1 MTMSDSTPFDIT
13 IIGSGPAGYIAAI
26 KSAHLGFK
34 TALIEKSPYLGGTC
48 LNVGCIPSKALLHSS
63 EVYHTL
69 NHNASKH
76 GIQASSLSVDI
87 PTMMQ
92 KKDKT
97 VQQLRLGIEHL
108 MKKNKIQVFQGTASF
123 KSATEISI
131 RKNSGE
137 KEAEEIR
144 SKKIII
150 ATGSKP
156 KEIPSLPIDGENI
169 VTSDHA
175 IAFTEIPK
183 KLAVVGAG
191 AIGLELGSVWSRLG
205 AEVDVI
211 EFLPQILA
219 GYDKDIADQSQKI
232 FKKQGMNIHLN
243 TKVSDCKIAAQKVE
257 LKLESNG
264 KTECLEA
271 DKVLVA
277 IGRVPNTDQLN
288 LDAIGLKTDPQGRIS
303 VNQNYQTEI
312 KSIYAIGD
320 VIDGPMLAHK
330 AEEEAI
336 ACIELIANQAGHVN
350 YQVIPNVVY
359 TEPEIASVGLTEAQA
374 KEQNLAIKVGK
385 FNLSANGR
393 AIASDATD
401 GTVKIIADA
410 KSDRLL
416 GIQLIAKGGSEMISA
431 CIAHMEYGGSSED
444 IARTIHAHPTLS
456 ESIKEAAMNVYD
468 RAIHS

>member
-1 MTMSDSTPFDIT
+1 MSDNTQFDIT

-34 TALIEKSPYLGGTC
+34 TALVEKSANLGGTC

-63 EVYHTL
+63 EIYHTL
-69 NHNASKH
+69 NHNASQH
-76 GIQASSLSVDI
+76 GIQSSKLTVDI

-97 VQQLRLGIEHL
+97 VQQLRAGIEHL
-108 MKKNKIQVFQGTASF
+108 MKKNKIKVFQGTASF
-123 KSATEISI
+123 KSTTELFINKDSSN
-131 RKNSGE
+131 KD
-137 KEAEEIR
+137 AEIIR

-156 KEIPSLPIDGENI
+156 KEIPSLSIDGEHI

-175 IAFTEIPK
+175 IAFNAIPK
-183 KLAVVGAG
+183 KLAVIGAG

-205 AEVDVI
+205 AQVDVI

-232 FKKQGMNIHLN
+232 FKKQGLNFHLN
-243 TKVSDCKIAAQKVE
+243 TKVTDCKKDTKQVT
-257 LKLESNG
+257 LSLESDG
-264 KTECLEA
+264 KTSTLEA

-277 IGRVPNTDQLN
+277 IGRVPNTENLN
-288 LDAIGLKTDPQGRIS
+288 LEAIGLKTDPHGRIS
-303 VNQNYQTEI
+303 VNQKYQTEI
-312 KSIYAIGD
+312 DSIYAIGD

-330 AEEEAI
+330 AQEEAV
-336 ACIELIANQAGHVN
+336 ACIELIANHAGHVN
-350 YQVIPNVVY
+350 YQVVPNVVY
-359 TEPEIASVGLTEAQA
+359 TEPEIASVGLTEAKA
-374 KEQNLAIKVGK
+374 KEQNLSIKVGK

-401 GTVKIIADA
+401 GSVKIVADA

-416 GIQLIAKGGSEMISA
+416 GIQLIAKGWSEMISA

>member
-1 MTMSDSTPFDIT
+1 MSDSTQFDIT
-13 IIGSGPAGYIAAI
+13 VIGSGPAGYVAAI

-34 TALIEKSPYLGGTC
+34 TALIEKSANLGGTC

-63 EVYHTL
+63 EIYHTL
-69 NHNASKH
+69 NHNASLH
-76 GIQASSLSVDI
+76 GIKTSKLDVDI
-87 PTMMQ
+87 PTMMK

-97 VQQLRLGIEHL
+97 VQQLRIGIEHL
-108 MKKNKIQVFQGTASF
+108 MKKNKIKVFQGTASF
-123 KSATEISI
+123 KSVTELSI
-131 RKNSGE
+131 RKDSS
-137 KEAEEIR
+137 KSEAEIIS
-144 SKKIII
+144 SKKIVI

-183 KLAVVGAG
+183 KMAVVGAG

-211 EFLPQILA
+211 EFLPQILG
-219 GYDKDIADQSQKI
+219 GYDKDIADQSQKL
-232 FKKQGMNIHLN
+232 FKKQGLNFHLN
-243 TKVSDCKIAAQKVE
+243 TKVSECSFGKNQVT

-264 KTECLEA
+264 KKSQLEA

-277 IGRVPNTDQLN
+277 IGRVPNTENLN
-288 LDAIGLKTDPQGRIS
+288 VEAIGLKTDDQGRIS

-312 KSIYAIGD
+312 ESIYAVGD

-350 YQVIPNVVY
+350 YKVIPNVVY
-359 TEPEIASVGLTEAQA
+359 TEPEIASVGITEAQA

-401 GTVKIIADA
+401 GSVKIIADA
-410 KSDRLL
+410 NSDRLL

>member
-1 MTMSDSTPFDIT
+1 MSDHTQFDIT
-13 IIGSGPAGYIAAI
+13 VIGSGPAGYIAAI

-34 TALIEKSPYLGGTC
+34 TALIEKSANLGGTC

-63 EVYHTL
+63 EIYHTL
-69 NHNASKH
+69 NHNASQH
-76 GIQASSLSVDI
+76 GIETSNLNVDI

-97 VQQLRLGIEHL
+97 VQQLRSGIEHL
-108 MKKNKIQVFQGTASF
+108 MKKNKIKVFQGTAAF
-123 KSATEISI
+123 KSTTELSIHNDSSKKDVEIIS
-131 RKNSGE
+131 
-137 KEAEEIR
+137 

-175 IAFTEIPK
+175 IAFNEIPK

-205 AEVDVI
+205 AQVDVI

-232 FKKQGMNIHLN
+232 FKKQGLNFHLN
-243 TKVSDCKIAAQKVE
+243 TKVTECKKDAKQVI
-257 LKLESNG
+257 LTLESDG
-264 KTECLEA
+264 KTSTLEA

-277 IGRVPNTDQLN
+277 IGRVPNTENLN
-288 LDAIGLKTDPQGRIS
+288 LEAIGLKPDSHGRIM
-303 VNQNYQTEI
+303 VNQKYQTEI
-312 KSIYAIGD
+312 DSIYAIGD

-330 AEEEAI
+330 AQEEAV

-350 YQVIPNVVY
+350 YEVVPNVVY
-359 TEPEIASVGLTEAQA
+359 TEPEIASVGLTEAKA
-374 KEQNLAIKVGK
+374 KEQNLAIKIGK

-401 GTVKIIADA
+401 GSVKIISDA

>member
-1 MTMSDSTPFDIT
+1 MSDGTQFDIT
-13 IIGSGPAGYIAAI
+13 VIGSGPAGYVAAI
-26 KSAHLGFK
+26 KSAHLGFN
-34 TALIEKSPYLGGTC
+34 TALIEKSTNLGGTC
-48 LNVGCIPSKALLHSS
+48 LNLGCIPSKALLHSS
-63 EVYHTL
+63 EIYHTL
-69 NHNASKH
+69 NLNASKH
-76 GIQASSLSVDI
+76 GIKTSKLDVDI

-97 VQQLRLGIEHL
+97 VQQLRMGIEHL
-108 MKKNKIQVFQGTASF
+108 MKKNKIKVFQGTASF
-123 KSATEISI
+123 KSVTELSI
-131 RKNSGE
+131 LKNFG
-137 KEAEEIR
+137 KNEAEIIS

-183 KLAVVGAG
+183 KMAVVGAG

-205 AEVDVI
+205 TEVDVI

-232 FKKQGMNIHLN
+232 FKKQGLNFHLN
-243 TKVSDCKIAAQKVE
+243 TKVSECTLSKTNVT
-257 LKLESNG
+257 LKLESNR
-264 KTECLEA
+264 KTSQLEA

-277 IGRVPNTDQLN
+277 IGRIPNTENLN
-288 LDAIGLKTDPQGRIS
+288 LKAIGLKTDAEGRIT
-303 VNQNYQTEI
+303 VNQNYQTKIE
-312 KSIYAIGD
+312 SIYAIGD

-336 ACIELIANQAGHVN
+336 ACIELISNQAGHVN
-350 YQVIPNVVY
+350 YKVIPNVVY
-359 TEPEIASVGLTEAQA
+359 TEPEIASVGITEAQA

-385 FNLSANGR
+385 FNLNANGR

-410 KSDRLL
+410 NSDRLL

-431 CIAHMEYGGSSED
+431 CIAHMEYSGSSED

-468 RAIHS
+468 RSIHS

>member
-1 MTMSDSTPFDIT
+1 MSDHTQFDIT
-13 IIGSGPAGYIAAI
+13 VIGSGPAGYIAAI

-34 TALIEKSPYLGGTC
+34 TALIEKSANLGGTC

-63 EVYHTL
+63 EIYHTL
-69 NHNASKH
+69 NHNASQH
-76 GIQASSLSVDI
+76 GIETSNLNVDI

-97 VQQLRLGIEHL
+97 VQQLRSGIEHL
-108 MKKNKIQVFQGTASF
+108 MKKNKIKVFQGTAAF
-123 KSATEISI
+123 KSTTELSIHNDSSKKDVEIIS
-131 RKNSGE
+131 
-137 KEAEEIR
+137 

-175 IAFTEIPK
+175 IAFNKIPK

-205 AEVDVI
+205 AQVDVI

-232 FKKQGMNIHLN
+232 FKKQGLNFHLN
-243 TKVSDCKIAAQKVE
+243 TKVTECKKDAKQVI
-257 LKLESNG
+257 LTLESDG
-264 KTECLEA
+264 KTSTLEA

-277 IGRVPNTDQLN
+277 IGRVPNTENLN
-288 LDAIGLKTDPQGRIS
+288 LEAIGLKPDSHGRIM
-303 VNQNYQTEI
+303 VNQKYQTEI
-312 KSIYAIGD
+312 DSIYAIGD

-330 AEEEAI
+330 AQEEAV

-350 YQVIPNVVY
+350 YEVVPNVVY
-359 TEPEIASVGLTEAQA
+359 TEPEIASVGLTEAKA

-401 GTVKIIADA
+401 GSVKIISDA

>member
-1 MTMSDSTPFDIT
+1 MSDSTQFDIT
-13 IIGSGPAGYIAAI
+13 VIGSGPAGYVAAI

-34 TALIEKSPYLGGTC
+34 TALIEKSANLGGTC

-63 EVYHTL
+63 EIYHTL
-69 NHNASKH
+69 NHNASQH
-76 GIQASSLSVDI
+76 GIKTSKLDVDI

-97 VQQLRLGIEHL
+97 VQQLRMGIEHL
-108 MKKNKIQVFQGTASF
+108 MKKNKIKVFQGTASF
-123 KSATEISI
+123 KSITELSI
-131 RKNSGE
+131 RKDSSKN
-137 KEAEEIR
+137 EAEIIS

-183 KLAVVGAG
+183 KMAVVGAG

-232 FKKQGMNIHLN
+232 FKKQGLNFHLN
-243 TKVSDCKIAAQKVE
+243 TKVSECTLGKNHVT
-257 LKLESNG
+257 LKLESNE
-264 KTECLEA
+264 KTSQLEA

-277 IGRVPNTDQLN
+277 IGRVPNTENLN
-288 LDAIGLKTDPQGRIS
+288 LEAIGLKTDDKGRIS

-312 KSIYAIGD
+312 ESIYAVGD

-336 ACIELIANQAGHVN
+336 ACVELIANQAGHVN
-350 YQVIPNVVY
+350 YKVIPNVVY
-359 TEPEIASVGLTEAQA
+359 TEPEIASVGITEAQA

-401 GTVKIIADA
+401 GSVKIIADA
-410 KSDRLL
+410 NSDRLL

>member
-1 MTMSDSTPFDIT
+1 MSDHTQFDIT
-13 IIGSGPAGYIAAI
+13 VIGSGPAGYIAAI

-34 TALIEKSPYLGGTC
+34 TALIEKSANLGGTC

-63 EVYHTL
+63 EIYHTL
-69 NHNASKH
+69 NHNASQH
-76 GIQASSLSVDI
+76 GIETSNLNVDI

-97 VQQLRLGIEHL
+97 VQQLRSGIEHL
-108 MKKNKIQVFQGTASF
+108 MKKNKIKVFQGTAAF
-123 KSATEISI
+123 KSTTELSIHNDSSKKDVEIIS
-131 RKNSGE
+131 
-137 KEAEEIR
+137 

-175 IAFTEIPK
+175 IAFNEIPK

-205 AEVDVI
+205 AQVDVI

-232 FKKQGMNIHLN
+232 FKKQGLNFHLN
-243 TKVSDCKIAAQKVE
+243 TKVTECKKDAKQVI
-257 LKLESNG
+257 LTLESDG
-264 KTECLEA
+264 KTSTLEA

-277 IGRVPNTDQLN
+277 IGRVPNTDNLN
-288 LDAIGLKTDPQGRIS
+288 LEAIGLKPDSHGRIM
-303 VNQNYQTEI
+303 VNQKYQTEI
-312 KSIYAIGD
+312 DSIYAIGD

-330 AEEEAI
+330 AQEEAV

-350 YQVIPNVVY
+350 YEVVPNVVY
-359 TEPEIASVGLTEAQA
+359 TEPEIASVGLTEAKA

-401 GTVKIIADA
+401 GSVKIISDA

>member
-1 MTMSDSTPFDIT
+1 MSESTQFDIT

-34 TALIEKSPYLGGTC
+34 TALIEKSANLGGTC

-63 EVYHTL
+63 EIYHTL
-69 NHNASKH
+69 SHNASQH
-76 GIQASSLSVDI
+76 GIKTSKLNVDI

-97 VQQLRLGIEHL
+97 VQQLRFGIEHL
-108 MKKNKIQVFQGTASF
+108 MKKNKIKVFQGIASF
-123 KSATEISI
+123 KSATELSI
-131 RKNSGE
+131 LKDSSTN
-137 KEAEEIR
+137 EAEIIS

-150 ATGSKP
+150 ATGTKP
-156 KEIPSLPIDGENI
+156 KEIPSMPIDGENI
-169 VTSDHA
+169 VTSDPA

-232 FKKQGMNIHLN
+232 FKKQGLSFHLN
-243 TKVSDCKIAAQKVE
+243 TKVSECSLEKKQVS

-264 KTECLEA
+264 KTSQLEA

-277 IGRVPNTDQLN
+277 IGRVPNTENLN
-288 LDAIGLKTDPQGRIS
+288 LEAIGLKTDAQGRIS
-303 VNQNYQTEI
+303 VNQNYQTDI
-312 KSIYAIGD
+312 DSIYAIGD

-350 YQVIPNVVY
+350 YNVIPNVVY

-385 FNLSANGR
+385 FNLTANGR

-401 GTVKIIADA
+401 GSVKIIADA

-444 IARTIHAHPTLS
+444 IARAIHAHPTLS

>member
-1 MTMSDSTPFDIT
+1 MGDSTKFDIT
-13 IIGSGPAGYIAAI
+13 IIGSGPAGYVAAI

-34 TALIEKSPYLGGTC
+34 TALIEKSDYLGGTC

-63 EVYHTL
+63 EIYHTF
-69 NHNASKH
+69 NHNASQH
-76 GIQASSLSVDI
+76 GIEASNLSVDI
-87 PTMMQ
+87 KTMMQ
-92 KKDKT
+92 KKNKT

-108 MKKNKIQVFQGTASF
+108 MKKNKIKVFQGTASF
-123 KSATEISI
+123 KSANELSI
-131 RKNSGE
+131 DKGSND
-137 KEAEEIR
+137 KEAEIVH
-144 SKKIII
+144 SDKIII
-150 ATGSKP
+150 ATGSSP
-156 KEIPSLPIDGENI
+156 KEIPSLPIDGKNI
-169 VTSDHA
+169 VTSDQA
-175 IAFTEIPK
+175 IAFTQIPE

-205 AEVDVI
+205 AKVDVI

-232 FKKQGMNIHLN
+232 FKKQGLNFHLN
-243 TKVSDCKIAAQKVE
+243 TKVTECIKEKTQVS
-257 LKLESNG
+257 LSLESNG
-264 KTECLEA
+264 KTQNLEA

-277 IGRVPNTDQLN
+277 IGRVPNTDNLN
-288 LDAIGLKTDPQGRIS
+288 LKAIGLETDAQGRIA

-312 KSIYAIGD
+312 DSVYAIGD
-320 VIDGPMLAHK
+320 VIKGPMLAHK
-330 AEEEAI
+330 AEEEGI
-336 ACIELIANQAGHVN
+336 ACVELIANQAGHVN

-359 TEPEIASVGLTEAQA
+359 TEPEIASVGITEAQA
-374 KEQNLAIKVGK
+374 KEQNLAIKIGK

-393 AIASDATD
+393 AIASDATE
-401 GTVKIIADA
+401 GSVKIIADA

>member
-1 MTMSDSTPFDIT
+1 MSDSTQFDIT

-34 TALIEKSPYLGGTC
+34 TALIEKCQNLGGTC

-63 EVYHTL
+63 EIYHTL
-69 NHNASKH
+69 NRNASTH
-76 GIQASSLSVDI
+76 GIKASSLNVDI
-87 PTMMQ
+87 PVMMQ

-97 VQQLRLGIEHL
+97 VQQLRLGIKHL
-108 MKKNKIQVFQGTASF
+108 MKKNKIIVFQGTASF
-123 KSATEISI
+123 KSTTELSI
-131 RKNSGE
+131 HDDKSD
-137 KEAEEIR
+137 KEAVVIN

-175 IAFTEIPK
+175 IAFVDIPT

-205 AEVDVI
+205 AKVDVI

-232 FKKQGMNIHLN
+232 FKKQGLNFHLN
-243 TKVSDCKIAAQKVE
+243 TKVTDCKTDIKQVV

-264 KTECLEA
+264 KTDSLEA

-277 IGRVPNTDQLN
+277 IGRVPNTENLN
-288 LDAIGLKTDPQGRIS
+288 LEAIGLKTDPHGRIT
-303 VNQNYQTEI
+303 VNDNYQTEI
-312 KSIYAIGD
+312 DSIYAIGD
-320 VIDGPMLAHK
+320 VIEGPMLAHK
-330 AEEEAI
+330 AQEEAI

-350 YQVIPNVVY
+350 YEVIPNVVY
-359 TEPEIASVGLTEAQA
+359 TEPEIASVGLTEAKA
-374 KEQNLAIKVGK
+374 KEQNLSIKIGK

-401 GTVKIIADA
+401 GSIKIISDA
-410 KSDRLL
+410 KSDRIL

-431 CIAHMEYGGSSED
+431 CVAHMEYGGSSED

>member
-1 MTMSDSTPFDIT
+1 MSDSTQFDIT
-13 IIGSGPAGYIAAI
+13 VIGSGPAGYVAAI

-34 TALIEKSPYLGGTC
+34 TALIEKSANLGGTC

-63 EVYHTL
+63 EIYHTL
-69 NHNASKH
+69 NHNASQH
-76 GIQASSLSVDI
+76 GIKTSKLDVDI

-97 VQQLRLGIEHL
+97 VQQLRMGIEHL
-108 MKKNKIQVFQGTASF
+108 MKKNKIKVFQGTASF
-123 KSATEISI
+123 KSITELSI
-131 RKNSGE
+131 RKDSSKN
-137 KEAEEIR
+137 EAEIIS

-183 KLAVVGAG
+183 KMAVVGAG

-232 FKKQGMNIHLN
+232 FKKQGLNFHLN
-243 TKVSDCKIAAQKVE
+243 TKVSECTSGKNQVT

-264 KTECLEA
+264 KTSQLEA

-277 IGRVPNTDQLN
+277 IGRVPNTENLN
-288 LDAIGLKTDPQGRIS
+288 LEAIGLKTDDQGRIS

-312 KSIYAIGD
+312 ESIYAVGD

-336 ACIELIANQAGHVN
+336 ACVELIANQAGHVN
-350 YQVIPNVVY
+350 YKVIPNVVY
-359 TEPEIASVGLTEAQA
+359 TEPEIASVGITEAQA

-401 GTVKIIADA
+401 GSVKIIADA
-410 KSDRLL
+410 NSDRLL

>member
-1 MTMSDSTPFDIT
+1 MSDSTQFDIT

-34 TALIEKSPYLGGTC
+34 TALIEKSQNLGGTC

-63 EVYHTL
+63 EIYHTL
-69 NHNASKH
+69 NHNASAH
-76 GIQASSLSVDI
+76 GIKASSLNVDI
-87 PTMMQ
+87 PVMMQ

-108 MKKNKIQVFQGTASF
+108 MKKNKIKVFQGTASF
-123 KSATEISI
+123 KSTTELSI
-131 RKNSGE
+131 HDDTSD
-137 KEAEEIR
+137 KEAEVIS

-156 KEIPSLPIDGENI
+156 KEIPNLPIDGENI

-175 IAFTEIPK
+175 IAFVDIPT

-205 AEVDVI
+205 AKVDVI

-232 FKKQGMNIHLN
+232 FKKQGLNFHLN
-243 TKVSDCKIAAQKVE
+243 TKVTDCKTDKKQVV

-264 KTECLEA
+264 KTDSLEA

-277 IGRVPNTDQLN
+277 IGRVPNTENLN
-288 LDAIGLKTDPQGRIS
+288 LEAIGLKTDPHGRIT
-303 VNQNYQTEI
+303 VNDNYQTEI
-312 KSIYAIGD
+312 DSIYAIGD
-320 VIDGPMLAHK
+320 VIEGPMLAHK
-330 AEEEAI
+330 AQEEAI

-350 YQVIPNVVY
+350 YEVIPNVVY
-359 TEPEIASVGLTEAQA
+359 TEPEIASVGLTEAKA
-374 KEQNLAIKVGK
+374 KEQNLSIKVGK

-401 GTVKIIADA
+401 GSVKIISDA
-410 KSDRLL
+410 KSDRIL

-431 CIAHMEYGGSSED
+431 CVAHMEYGGSSED
-444 IARTIHAHPTLS
+444 IARTVHAHPTLS

>member
-1 MTMSDSTPFDIT
+1 MSDSTQFDIT
-13 IIGSGPAGYIAAI
+13 VIGSGPAGYVAAI

-34 TALIEKSPYLGGTC
+34 TALIEKSANLGGTC

-63 EVYHTL
+63 EIYHTL

-76 GIQASSLSVDI
+76 GIKTSKLDVDI

-97 VQQLRLGIEHL
+97 VQQLRMGIEHL
-108 MKKNKIQVFQGTASF
+108 MKKNKIKVFQGTASF
-123 KSATEISI
+123 KSITELSI
-131 RKNSGE
+131 RKDSSKN
-137 KEAEEIR
+137 EAEIIS

-156 KEIPSLPIDGENI
+156 KEIPSLPIDEENI

-175 IAFTEIPK
+175 IAFTKIPK
-183 KLAVVGAG
+183 KMAVVGAG

-232 FKKQGMNIHLN
+232 FKKQGLNFHLN
-243 TKVSDCKIAAQKVE
+243 TKVSECTLGKNQVT

-264 KTECLEA
+264 KTSQLEA

-277 IGRVPNTDQLN
+277 IGRVPNTENLN
-288 LDAIGLKTDPQGRIS
+288 LEAIGLKTDDQGRIS

-312 KSIYAIGD
+312 ESIYAVGD

-336 ACIELIANQAGHVN
+336 ACVELIANQAGHVN
-350 YQVIPNVVY
+350 YKVIPNVVY
-359 TEPEIASVGLTEAQA
+359 TEPEIASVGITEAQA

-401 GTVKIIADA
+401 GSVKIIADA
-410 KSDRLL
+410 NSDRLL

>member
-1 MTMSDSTPFDIT
+1 MSDSTKFDIT
-13 IIGSGPAGYIAAI
+13 VIGSGPAGYVAAI

-34 TALIEKSPYLGGTC
+34 TALIEKNANLGGTC

-63 EVYHTL
+63 EIYHTL

-76 GIQASSLSVDI
+76 GIESSNLSVDI
-87 PTMMQ
+87 KTMMQ

-97 VQQLRLGIEHL
+97 VQQLRSGIEHL
-108 MKKNKIQVFQGTASF
+108 MKKNKIKVFRGTASF
-123 KSATEISI
+123 KSASELSINKDSDDKETETIKS
-131 RKNSGE
+131 E
-137 KEAEEIR
+137 
-144 SKKIII
+144 KIII
-150 ATGSKP
+150 ATGSSP
-156 KEIPSLPIDGENI
+156 KEIPNLPIDGEHI
-169 VTSDHA
+169 VTSDQA

-205 AEVDVI
+205 AKVDVI

-232 FKKQGMNIHLN
+232 FKKQGLNFHLN
-243 TKVSDCKIAAQKVE
+243 TKVTECKKEKTQVI
-257 LKLESNG
+257 LSLESNG
-264 KTECLEA
+264 KTKNLEA

-277 IGRVPNTDQLN
+277 IGRVPNTENLN
-288 LDAIGLKTDPQGRIS
+288 LKAIGIKTDTQGRIS

-312 KSIYAIGD
+312 DSVYAIGD

-330 AEEEAI
+330 AEEEAV
-336 ACIELIANQAGHVN
+336 ACVELIANQAGHVN

-359 TEPEIASVGLTEAQA
+359 TDPEIASVGLTEAKA
-374 KEQNLAIKVGK
+374 KEQNLAINIGT
-385 FNLSANGR
+385 FNLNTNGR

-401 GTVKIIADA
+401 GSVKIIADA
-410 KSDRLL
+410 KTDRLL
-416 GIQLIAKGGSEMISA
+416 GIQLIAKGGSEMINA
-431 CIAHMEYGGSSED
+431 CVAHMEYGGSSED

>member
-1 MTMSDSTPFDIT
+1 
-13 IIGSGPAGYIAAI
+13 
-26 KSAHLGFK
+26 
-34 TALIEKSPYLGGTC
+34 
-48 LNVGCIPSKALLHSS
+48 VGCIPSKALLHSS
-63 EVYHTL
+63 EIYHTL
-69 NHNASKH
+69 NHNASQH
-76 GIQASSLSVDI
+76 GIQSSKLTVDI

-97 VQQLRLGIEHL
+97 VQQLRAGIEHL
-108 MKKNKIQVFQGTASF
+108 MKKNKIKVFQGTASF
-123 KSATEISI
+123 KSTTELFINKDSSNKDAKI
-131 RKNSGE
+131 
-137 KEAEEIR
+137 IR

-156 KEIPSLPIDGENI
+156 KEIPSLPIDGEHI

-175 IAFTEIPK
+175 IAFNAIPK
-183 KLAVVGAG
+183 KLAVIGAG

-205 AEVDVI
+205 AQVDVI

-232 FKKQGMNIHLN
+232 FKKQGLNFHLN
-243 TKVSDCKIAAQKVE
+243 TKVTDCKKDTKQVT
-257 LKLESNG
+257 LSLESDG
-264 KTECLEA
+264 KTSTLEA

-277 IGRVPNTDQLN
+277 IGRVPNTENLN
-288 LDAIGLKTDPQGRIS
+288 LEAIGLKTDPHGRIS
-303 VNQNYQTEI
+303 VNQKYQTEI
-312 KSIYAIGD
+312 DSIYAIGD

-330 AEEEAI
+330 AQEEAV
-336 ACIELIANQAGHVN
+336 ACIELIANQAGHVD
-350 YQVIPNVVY
+350 YQVVPNVVY
-359 TEPEIASVGLTEAQA
+359 TEPEIASVGLTEAKA
-374 KEQNLAIKVGK
+374 KEQNLSIKVGK

-401 GTVKIIADA
+401 GSVKIVADA

>member
-1 MTMSDSTPFDIT
+1 MSDSTPFDIT
-13 IIGSGPAGYIAAI
+13 IIGSGPAGYVAAI

-123 KSATEISI
+123 KSATELSI
-131 RKNSGE
+131 RKNSGK
-137 KEAEEIR
+137 KEAEVIR

-211 EFLPQILA
+211 EFLPHILA

-232 FKKQGMNIHLN
+232 FEKQGLNIHLN
-243 TKVSDCKIAAQKVE
+243 TKVSDCKIAAQKVV

-264 KTECLEA
+264 KTKSLEA

-277 IGRVPNTDQLN
+277 IGRVSNTDQLN

-312 KSIYAIGD
+312 NSIYAIGD

-359 TEPEIASVGLTEAQA
+359 TEPEIASVGLTETQA

>member
-1 MTMSDSTPFDIT
+1 MSDNTQFDIT

-34 TALIEKSPYLGGTC
+34 TALVEKSANLGGTC

-63 EVYHTL
+63 EIYHTL
-69 NHNASKH
+69 NHNASQH
-76 GIQASSLSVDI
+76 GIQSSKLTVDI

-97 VQQLRLGIEHL
+97 VQQLRAGIEHL
-108 MKKNKIQVFQGTASF
+108 MKKNKIKVFQGTASF
-123 KSATEISI
+123 KSTTELFIIKDSSNKDAKI
-131 RKNSGE
+131 
-137 KEAEEIR
+137 IR

-156 KEIPSLPIDGENI
+156 KEIPSLSIDGEHI

-175 IAFTEIPK
+175 IAFNAIPK
-183 KLAVVGAG
+183 KLAVIGAG

-205 AEVDVI
+205 AQVDVI

-232 FKKQGMNIHLN
+232 FKKQGLNFHLN
-243 TKVSDCKIAAQKVE
+243 TKVTDCKKDTKQVT
-257 LKLESNG
+257 LSLESDG
-264 KTECLEA
+264 KTSTLEA

-277 IGRVPNTDQLN
+277 IGRVPNTENLN
-288 LDAIGLKTDPQGRIS
+288 LEAIGLKTDPHGRIS
-303 VNQNYQTEI
+303 VNQKYQTEI
-312 KSIYAIGD
+312 DSIYAIGD

-330 AEEEAI
+330 AQEEAV
-336 ACIELIANQAGHVN
+336 ACIELIANHAGHVN
-350 YQVIPNVVY
+350 YQVVPNVVY
-359 TEPEIASVGLTEAQA
+359 TEPEIASVGLTEAKA
-374 KEQNLAIKVGK
+374 KEQNLSIKVGK

-401 GTVKIIADA
+401 GSVKIVADA

>member
-1 MTMSDSTPFDIT
+1 MSDRTQFDIT
-13 IIGSGPAGYIAAI
+13 VIGSGPAGYIAAI

-34 TALIEKSPYLGGTC
+34 TALIEKSANLGGTC

-63 EVYHTL
+63 EIYHTL
-69 NHNASKH
+69 NHNASQH
-76 GIQASSLSVDI
+76 GIETSNLNVDI

-97 VQQLRLGIEHL
+97 VQQLRSGIEHL
-108 MKKNKIQVFQGTASF
+108 MKKNKIKVFQGTAAF
-123 KSATEISI
+123 KSTTELSIHNDFSKKDVEIIS
-131 RKNSGE
+131 
-137 KEAEEIR
+137 

-175 IAFTEIPK
+175 IAFNEIPK

-205 AEVDVI
+205 AQVDVI

-232 FKKQGMNIHLN
+232 FKKQGLNFHLN
-243 TKVSDCKIAAQKVE
+243 TKVTECKKDAKQVI
-257 LKLESNG
+257 LTLESDG
-264 KTECLEA
+264 KTSTLEA

-277 IGRVPNTDQLN
+277 IGRVPNTENLN
-288 LDAIGLKTDPQGRIS
+288 LEAIGLKPDSHGRIM
-303 VNQNYQTEI
+303 VNQKYQTEI
-312 KSIYAIGD
+312 DSIYAIGD

-330 AEEEAI
+330 AQEEAV

-350 YQVIPNVVY
+350 YEVVPNVVY
-359 TEPEIASVGLTEAQA
+359 TEPEIASVGLTEAKA

-401 GTVKIIADA
+401 GSVKIISDA

>member
-1 MTMSDSTPFDIT
+1 MSDSTQFDIT
-13 IIGSGPAGYIAAI
+13 VIGSGPAGYVAAI

-34 TALIEKSPYLGGTC
+34 TALIEKSANLGGTC

-63 EVYHTL
+63 EIYHTL
-69 NHNASKH
+69 NHNASQH
-76 GIQASSLSVDI
+76 GIKTSKLDVDI
-87 PTMMQ
+87 PIMMQ

-97 VQQLRLGIEHL
+97 VQQLRMGIEHL
-108 MKKNKIQVFQGTASF
+108 MKKNKIKVFQGTASF
-123 KSATEISI
+123 KSITELSI
-131 RKNSGE
+131 RKDSSKN
-137 KEAEEIR
+137 EAEIIS

-183 KLAVVGAG
+183 KMAVVGAG

-232 FKKQGMNIHLN
+232 FKKQGLNFHLN
-243 TKVSDCKIAAQKVE
+243 TKVSECTLGKNHVT

-264 KTECLEA
+264 KTSQLEA

-277 IGRVPNTDQLN
+277 IGRVPNTENLN
-288 LDAIGLKTDPQGRIS
+288 LEAIGLKTDDKGRIS

-312 KSIYAIGD
+312 ESIYAVGD

-350 YQVIPNVVY
+350 YKVIPNVVY
-359 TEPEIASVGLTEAQA
+359 TEPEIASVGITEAQA
-374 KEQNLAIKVGK
+374 KDQNLAIKVGK

-401 GTVKIIADA
+401 GSVKIIADA
-410 KSDRLL
+410 NSDRLL

-431 CIAHMEYGGSSED
+431 CIAHIEYGGSSED

>member
-1 MTMSDSTPFDIT
+1 MSDGTQFDIT
-13 IIGSGPAGYIAAI
+13 VIGSGPAGYVAAI

-34 TALIEKSPYLGGTC
+34 TALIEKSTNLGGTC
-48 LNVGCIPSKALLHSS
+48 LNLGCIPSKALLHSS
-63 EVYHTL
+63 EIYHTL
-69 NHNASKH
+69 NLNASKH
-76 GIQASSLSVDI
+76 GIKTSKLDVDI

-97 VQQLRLGIEHL
+97 VQQLRMGIEHL
-108 MKKNKIQVFQGTASF
+108 MKKNKIKVFQGTASF
-123 KSATEISI
+123 KSVTELSI
-131 RKNSGE
+131 LKNFG
-137 KEAEEIR
+137 KNEAEIIS

-183 KLAVVGAG
+183 KMAVVGAG

-205 AEVDVI
+205 TEVDVI

-232 FKKQGMNIHLN
+232 FKKQGLNFHLN
-243 TKVSDCKIAAQKVE
+243 TKVSECTLSKSNVT
-257 LKLESNG
+257 LKLESSR
-264 KTECLEA
+264 KTSQLEA

-277 IGRVPNTDQLN
+277 IGRIPNTENLN
-288 LDAIGLKTDPQGRIS
+288 LKAIGLKTDAEGRIT

-312 KSIYAIGD
+312 ESIYAIGD

-336 ACIELIANQAGHVN
+336 ACIELISNQAGHVN
-350 YQVIPNVVY
+350 YKVIPNVVY
-359 TEPEIASVGLTEAQA
+359 TEPEIASVGITEAQA
-374 KEQNLAIKVGK
+374 KEQNLEIKVGK

-410 KSDRLL
+410 NSDRLL

-431 CIAHMEYGGSSED
+431 CIAHMEYSGSSED

-468 RAIHS
+468 RSIHS

>member
-1 MTMSDSTPFDIT
+1 MSDSTQFDIT
-13 IIGSGPAGYIAAI
+13 VIGSGPAGYVAAI

-34 TALIEKSPYLGGTC
+34 TALIEKSANLGGTC

-63 EVYHTL
+63 EIYHTL
-69 NHNASKH
+69 NHNASQH
-76 GIQASSLSVDI
+76 GIKTSKLDVDI

-97 VQQLRLGIEHL
+97 VQQLRMGIEHL
-108 MKKNKIQVFQGTASF
+108 MKKNKIKVFQGTASF
-123 KSATEISI
+123 KSITELSI
-131 RKNSGE
+131 RKDSSKN
-137 KEAEEIR
+137 EAEIIS

-183 KLAVVGAG
+183 KMAVVGAG

-232 FKKQGMNIHLN
+232 FKKQGLNFHLN
-243 TKVSDCKIAAQKVE
+243 TKVSECRLGKNQVT

-264 KTECLEA
+264 KTSQLEA

-277 IGRVPNTDQLN
+277 IGRVPNTENLN
-288 LDAIGLKTDPQGRIS
+288 LEAIGLKTDDQGRIS

-312 KSIYAIGD
+312 ESIYAVGD

-350 YQVIPNVVY
+350 YKVIPNVVY
-359 TEPEIASVGLTEAQA
+359 TEPEIASVGITEAQA

-401 GTVKIIADA
+401 GSVKIIADA
-410 KSDRLL
+410 NSDRLL

>member
-1 MTMSDSTPFDIT
+1 MSDRTQFDIT
-13 IIGSGPAGYIAAI
+13 VIGSGPAGYIAAI

-34 TALIEKSPYLGGTC
+34 TALIEKSANLGGTC

-63 EVYHTL
+63 EIYHTL
-69 NHNASKH
+69 NHNASQH
-76 GIQASSLSVDI
+76 GIETSNLNVDI

-97 VQQLRLGIEHL
+97 VQQLRSGIEHL
-108 MKKNKIQVFQGTASF
+108 MKKNKIKVFQGTAAF
-123 KSATEISI
+123 KSTTELSIHNDSSKKDVEIIS
-131 RKNSGE
+131 
-137 KEAEEIR
+137 

-175 IAFTEIPK
+175 IAFNEIPK

-205 AEVDVI
+205 AQVDVI

-232 FKKQGMNIHLN
+232 FKKQGLNFHLN
-243 TKVSDCKIAAQKVE
+243 TKVTECKKDAKQVI
-257 LKLESNG
+257 LTLESDG
-264 KTECLEA
+264 KTSTLEA

-277 IGRVPNTDQLN
+277 IGRVPNTENLN
-288 LDAIGLKTDPQGRIS
+288 LEAIGLKPDSHGRIM
-303 VNQNYQTEI
+303 VNQKYQTEI
-312 KSIYAIGD
+312 DSIYAIGD

-330 AEEEAI
+330 AQEEAV

-350 YQVIPNVVY
+350 YEVVPNVVY
-359 TEPEIASVGLTEAQA
+359 TEPEIASVGLTEAKA
-374 KEQNLAIKVGK
+374 KEQNLAIKIGK

-401 GTVKIIADA
+401 GSVKIISDA

>member
-1 MTMSDSTPFDIT
+1 MNESAQFDIT
-13 IIGSGPAGYIAAI
+13 IIGSGPAGYVAAI

-34 TALIEKSPYLGGTC
+34 TALIEKHANLGGTC

-63 EVYHTL
+63 EIYHTL
-69 NHNASKH
+69 NHNASQH
-76 GIQASSLSVDI
+76 GIKASNVSVDI
-87 PTMMQ
+87 ETMMQ
-92 KKDKT
+92 KKDST
-97 VQQLRLGIEHL
+97 VQQLRMGIEHL
-108 MKKNKIQVFQGTASF
+108 MKKNKIKVFHGTASF
-123 KSATEISI
+123 KSATELSVQ
-131 RKNSGE
+131 KDPQS
-137 KEAEEIR
+137 EETESVH

-156 KEIPSLPIDGENI
+156 KEIPSLPIDGEYI
-169 VTSDHA
+169 VTSDQA
-175 IAFTEIPK
+175 IAFKKIPER
-183 KLAVVGAG
+183 LAVVGAG

-205 AEVDVI
+205 AEVDII

-232 FKKQGMNIHLN
+232 FKKQGLNFHLN
-243 TKVSDCKIAAQKVE
+243 TKVTECKKGKQEVS
-257 LKLESNG
+257 LSLESNG
-264 KTECLEA
+264 KQQTLEA

-277 IGRVPNTDQLN
+277 IGRVPNTENLN
-288 LDAIGLKTDPQGRIS
+288 LGAIGLKTDTQGRIT
-303 VNQNYQTEI
+303 VNQNYQTEVD
-312 KSIYAIGD
+312 SVYAIGD

-336 ACIELIANQAGHVN
+336 ACVELIANQAGHVN

-359 TEPEIASVGLTEAQA
+359 TEPEIASVGLTEAKA
-374 KEQNLAIKVGK
+374 KEQNLAIKIGK

-401 GTVKIIADA
+401 GSVKIIADA

-416 GIQLIAKGGSEMISA
+416 GIQIIAKGGSEMISA

-444 IARTIHAHPTLS
+444 IARTVHAHPTLS

>member
-1 MTMSDSTPFDIT
+1 M
-13 IIGSGPAGYIAAI
+13 
-26 KSAHLGFK
+26 
-34 TALIEKSPYLGGTC
+34 
-48 LNVGCIPSKALLHSS
+48 
-63 EVYHTL
+63 
-69 NHNASKH
+69 
-76 GIQASSLSVDI
+76 
-87 PTMMQ
+87 
-92 KKDKT
+92 
-97 VQQLRLGIEHL
+97 
-108 MKKNKIQVFQGTASF
+108 
-123 KSATEISI
+123 
-131 RKNSGE
+131 
-137 KEAEEIR
+137 
-144 SKKIII
+144 
-150 ATGSKP
+150 
-156 KEIPSLPIDGENI
+156 
-169 VTSDHA
+169 
-175 IAFTEIPK
+175 
-183 KLAVVGAG
+183 AVVGAG

-232 FKKQGMNIHLN
+232 FKKQGLNFHLN
-243 TKVSDCKIAAQKVE
+243 TKVSECTLGKNQVT

-264 KTECLEA
+264 KTSQLEA

-277 IGRVPNTDQLN
+277 IGRVPNTENLN
-288 LDAIGLKTDPQGRIS
+288 LEAIGLKTDDQGRIS

-312 KSIYAIGD
+312 ESIYAVGD

-336 ACIELIANQAGHVN
+336 ACVELIANQAGHVN
-350 YQVIPNVVY
+350 YKVIPNVVY
-359 TEPEIASVGLTEAQA
+359 TEPEIASVGITEAQA

-401 GTVKIIADA
+401 GSVKIIADA
-410 KSDRLL
+410 NSDRLL

>member
-1 MTMSDSTPFDIT
+1 MSDGTQFDIT
-13 IIGSGPAGYIAAI
+13 VIGSGPAGYVAAI

-34 TALIEKSPYLGGTC
+34 TALIEKSTNLGGTC
-48 LNVGCIPSKALLHSS
+48 LNLGCIPSKALLHSS
-63 EVYHTL
+63 EIYHTL
-69 NHNASKH
+69 NLNASKH
-76 GIQASSLSVDI
+76 GIKTSKLDVDI

-97 VQQLRLGIEHL
+97 VQQLRMGIEHL
-108 MKKNKIQVFQGTASF
+108 MKKNKIKVFQGTASF
-123 KSATEISI
+123 KSVTELSI
-131 RKNSGE
+131 LKNFG
-137 KEAEEIR
+137 KNEAEIIS

-183 KLAVVGAG
+183 KMAVVGAG

-205 AEVDVI
+205 TEVDVI

-232 FKKQGMNIHLN
+232 FKKQGLNFHLN
-243 TKVSDCKIAAQKVE
+243 TKVSECTLSKTNVT
-257 LKLESNG
+257 LKLESSR
-264 KTECLEA
+264 KTSQLEA

-277 IGRVPNTDQLN
+277 IGRIPNTENLN
-288 LDAIGLKTDPQGRIS
+288 LKAIGLKTDAEGRIT

-312 KSIYAIGD
+312 ESIYAIGD

-336 ACIELIANQAGHVN
+336 ACIELISNQAGHVN
-350 YQVIPNVVY
+350 YKVIPNVVY
-359 TEPEIASVGLTEAQA
+359 TEPEIASVGITEAQA
-374 KEQNLAIKVGK
+374 KEQNLEIKVGK

-410 KSDRLL
+410 NSDRLL

-431 CIAHMEYGGSSED
+431 CIAHMEYSGSSED

-468 RAIHS
+468 RSIHS

>member
-1 MTMSDSTPFDIT
+1 MSDSTQFDIT
-13 IIGSGPAGYIAAI
+13 VIGSGPAGYVAAI

-34 TALIEKSPYLGGTC
+34 TALVEKSANLGGTC

-63 EVYHTL
+63 EIYHTL
-69 NHNASKH
+69 KHNSSQH
-76 GIQASSLSVDI
+76 GIQASNLDVDV

-108 MKKNKIQVFQGTASF
+108 MKKNKIQVFQGIASF
-123 KSATEISI
+123 KSPTELSI
-131 RKNSGE
+131 HNDSNNL
-137 KEAEEIR
+137 EAEIII

-156 KEIPSLPIDGENI
+156 KEISSLSIDGENI

-175 IAFTEIPK
+175 IAFTEIPE

-232 FKKQGMNIHLN
+232 FKKQGLKFHLN
-243 TKVSDCKIAAQKVE
+243 TKVTECKKANKRVV
-257 LKLESNG
+257 LSLESNG
-264 KTECLEA
+264 KIDRLEA

-277 IGRVPNTDQLN
+277 IGRVANTENLN
-288 LDAIGLKTDPQGRIS
+288 LEAIGLKTDTQGCIK

-312 KSIYAIGD
+312 DSIYAIGD
-320 VIDGPMLAHK
+320 VIEGPMLAHK

-359 TEPEIASVGLTEAQA
+359 TEPEIASVGLTESKA

-401 GTVKIIADA
+401 GSVKIIADA
-410 KSDRLL
+410 DSDRLL

-444 IARTIHAHPTLS
+444 VARTIHAHPTLS

>member
-1 MTMSDSTPFDIT
+1 MSDSTQFDIT
-13 IIGSGPAGYIAAI
+13 VIGSGPAGYVAAI

-34 TALIEKSPYLGGTC
+34 TALIEKSANLGGTC

-63 EVYHTL
+63 EIYHTL
-69 NHNASKH
+69 NHNASQH
-76 GIQASSLSVDI
+76 GIKTSKLDVDI

-97 VQQLRLGIEHL
+97 VQQLRMGIEHL
-108 MKKNKIQVFQGTASF
+108 MKKNKIKVFQGTASF
-123 KSATEISI
+123 KSITELSI
-131 RKNSGE
+131 RKDSSKN
-137 KEAEEIR
+137 EAEIIS

-183 KLAVVGAG
+183 KMAVVGAG

-232 FKKQGMNIHLN
+232 FKKQGLNFHLN
-243 TKVSDCKIAAQKVE
+243 TKVSECTLNKNQVT
-257 LKLESNG
+257 LKLDSSE
-264 KTECLEA
+264 KTVQLEA

-277 IGRVPNTDQLN
+277 IGRVPNTENLN
-288 LDAIGLKTDPQGRIS
+288 LEAIGLKTDDQGRIS

-312 KSIYAIGD
+312 ESIYAVGD

-336 ACIELIANQAGHVN
+336 ACVELIANQAGHVN
-350 YQVIPNVVY
+350 YKVIPNVVY
-359 TEPEIASVGLTEAQA
+359 TEPEIASVGITEAQA

-401 GTVKIIADA
+401 GSVKIIADA
-410 KSDRLL
+410 NSDRLL

>member
-1 MTMSDSTPFDIT
+1 MSDSTQFDIT
-13 IIGSGPAGYIAAI
+13 VIGSGPAGYVAAI

-34 TALIEKSPYLGGTC
+34 TALVEKSANLGGTC

-63 EVYHTL
+63 EIYHTL
-69 NHNASKH
+69 KHNSSQH
-76 GIQASSLSVDI
+76 GIQASNLDVDV

-108 MKKNKIQVFQGTASF
+108 MKKNKIQVFQGIASF
-123 KSATEISI
+123 KSPTELSI
-131 RKNSGE
+131 HNDSNVV
-137 KEAEEIR
+137 EAEIIS

-156 KEIPSLPIDGENI
+156 KEIPSLSIDGENI

-205 AEVDVI
+205 AEVDII

-232 FKKQGMNIHLN
+232 FKKQGLRFHLN
-243 TKVSDCKIAAQKVE
+243 TKVTECKKANKRVV
-257 LKLESNG
+257 LSLESNG
-264 KTECLEA
+264 EIDRLEA

-277 IGRVPNTDQLN
+277 IGRVANTENLN
-288 LDAIGLKTDPQGRIS
+288 LEAIGLKTDTQGCIK

-312 KSIYAIGD
+312 DSIYAIGD
-320 VIDGPMLAHK
+320 VIEGPMLAHK

-359 TEPEIASVGLTEAQA
+359 TEPEIASVGLTESKA

-401 GTVKIIADA
+401 GSVKIIADA
-410 KSDRLL
+410 DSDRLL

-431 CIAHMEYGGSSED
+431 CIAHMEYGGTSED

>member
-1 MTMSDSTPFDIT
+1 MSDRTQFDIT
-13 IIGSGPAGYIAAI
+13 VIGSGPAGYIAAI

-34 TALIEKSPYLGGTC
+34 TALIEKSANLGGTC

-63 EVYHTL
+63 EIYHTL
-69 NHNASKH
+69 NHNASQH
-76 GIQASSLSVDI
+76 GIETSNLNVDI

-97 VQQLRLGIEHL
+97 VQQLRSGIEHL
-108 MKKNKIQVFQGTASF
+108 MKKNKIKVFQGTAAF
-123 KSATEISI
+123 KSTTELSIHNDSSKKDVEIIS
-131 RKNSGE
+131 
-137 KEAEEIR
+137 

-175 IAFTEIPK
+175 IAFNKIPK

-205 AEVDVI
+205 AQVDVI

-232 FKKQGMNIHLN
+232 FKKQGLNFHLN
-243 TKVSDCKIAAQKVE
+243 TKVTECKKDAKQVI
-257 LKLESNG
+257 LTLESDG
-264 KTECLEA
+264 KTSTLEA

-277 IGRVPNTDQLN
+277 IGRVPNTENLN
-288 LDAIGLKTDPQGRIS
+288 LEAIGLKPDSHGRIM
-303 VNQNYQTEI
+303 VNQKYQTEI
-312 KSIYAIGD
+312 DSIYAIGD

-330 AEEEAI
+330 AQEEAV

-350 YQVIPNVVY
+350 YEVVPNVVY
-359 TEPEIASVGLTEAQA
+359 TEPEIASVGLTEAKA
-374 KEQNLAIKVGK
+374 KEQNLAIKIGK

-401 GTVKIIADA
+401 GSVKIISDA

>member
-1 MTMSDSTPFDIT
+1 MSDRTQFDIT
-13 IIGSGPAGYIAAI
+13 VIGSGPAGYIAAI

-34 TALIEKSPYLGGTC
+34 TALIEKSANLGGTC

-63 EVYHTL
+63 EIYHTL
-69 NHNASKH
+69 NNNASQH
-76 GIQASSLSVDI
+76 GIETSNLNVDI

-97 VQQLRLGIEHL
+97 VQQLRSGIEHL
-108 MKKNKIQVFQGTASF
+108 MKKNKIKVFQGTAAF
-123 KSATEISI
+123 KSTTELSIHNDCSKKDVEIIS
-131 RKNSGE
+131 
-137 KEAEEIR
+137 

-175 IAFTEIPK
+175 IAFNKIPK

-205 AEVDVI
+205 AQVDVI

-232 FKKQGMNIHLN
+232 FKKQGLNFHLN
-243 TKVSDCKIAAQKVE
+243 TKVTECKKDAKQVI
-257 LKLESNG
+257 LTLESDG
-264 KTECLEA
+264 KTSTLEA

-277 IGRVPNTDQLN
+277 IGRVPNTENLN
-288 LDAIGLKTDPQGRIS
+288 LEAIGLKPDSHGRIM
-303 VNQNYQTEI
+303 VNQKYQTEI
-312 KSIYAIGD
+312 DSIYAIGD

-330 AEEEAI
+330 AQEEAV

-350 YQVIPNVVY
+350 YEVVPNVVY
-359 TEPEIASVGLTEAQA
+359 TEPEIASVGLTEAKA

-401 GTVKIIADA
+401 GSVKIISDA